1 MTGTSYT
8 AGSDDALLAMG
19 LDKTANALG
28 SAITG
33 LGRAVMPGLRSAGRA
48 VVEHAPQVMQGAKA
62 TLSKLSPGSMMK
74 GMDALGRQAVRYTQ
88 PIERGI
94 AAGAGKMF
102 GPQGAQVARSL
113 VRGVP
118 GRMATD
124 AVIGAGFGGLL
135 EGGIGAA
142 TAEPGSR
149 GSAFMRGFGSGAA
162 SGALGGAI
170 TGAGMGLSS
179 NAARMGLRS
188 QAARQ
193 GLSGVAANKA
203 VNAVQNRGF
212 LGNMRDLATGGA
224 PGSLGRRGAAMGL
237 AGTTAGLVAGA
248 MPTPR
253 VEFGGEQ
260 KTGEAKDDKR
270 YWLSPYTTSMML
282 GTGLGTA
289 GANIGLDLL
298 EAAGHLP
305 PNTLRKILATRLGP
319 LPGSLLGAAAGH
331 YVGTKL
337 TENDG

>member
-1 MTGTSYT
+1 LS
-8 AGSDDALLAMG
+8 AMG
-19 LDKTANALG
+19 K
-28 SAITG
+28 
-33 LGRAVMPGLRSAGRA
+33 AVMPGLRAAGRA
-48 VVEHAPQVMQGAKA
+48 VVEHAPQVMQAARNGLSRVSPLKA
-62 TLSKLSPGSMMK
+62 
-74 GMDALGRQAVRYTQ
+74 MDALGRQAVRYTQ

-102 GPQGAQVARSL
+102 GPQGAQVARNM

-124 AVIGAGFGGLL
+124 AVVGAGLGGLL

-149 GSAFMRGFGSGAA
+149 SSAFLRGFGSGAA
-162 SGALGGAI
+162 SGALGGAVMG
-170 TGAGMGLSS
+170 GASGLAS
-179 NAARMGLRS
+179 NAARMGLRG

-193 GLSGVAANKA
+193 GLTGIAANKA
-203 VNAVQNRGF
+203 VNAAQNRGF
-212 LGNMRDLATGGA
+212 MGSMRDLATGGA

-237 AGTTAGLVAGA
+237 AGTTAGIAAGF

-253 VEFGGEQ
+253 IEFGGEQ
-260 KTGEAKDDKR
+260 KTGEAKDDDSR
-270 YWLSPYTTSMML
+270 YWLSPYTVSMML

-298 EAAGHLP
+298 EAGGHLP

-319 LPGSLLGAAAGH
+319 LPGSLLGAATGH
-331 YVGTKL
+331 YAGTKL
-337 TENDG
+337 TENDV